1 MTVSR
6 RTVLQAVPVTALLG
20 GLAACSGGSRPT
32 GSATPGATASLAL
45 DTTAWRYDAT
55 GDVYYQTGLTYV
67 SSPQA
72 PDYET
77 LGVFVPGAYMDGTDN
92 GDGTYTA
99 TVRASGTVG
108 SFTAATAPVVYP
120 VNTPGYSAQRPPT
133 GYSYASVQAYMEAG
147 FVYVHAGLRGKDS
160 VGDSYS
166 GNAPWGVTDLKTAV
180 RYLRYNA
187 DVLPGDST
195 KVYVFGHS
203 GGGAQSAVAGASG
216 DSALFTPYLT
226 ALGAAMTDAAGAT
239 LSDAVAGAMCWCP
252 ITSLG
257 SADAAY
263 EWNMGQFA
271 TTSTR
276 AEGTWTRAYCA
287 DLAAA
292 YPAYLNTLGLKDA
305 DGTALTL
312 QASASGT
319 YLAGTYYDHLVGVIQ
334 DSLNEFLAVTT
345 FPYTPSSTHM
355 AGMGG
360 QGGGPDGGEAPS
372 GGPDGGSVGPGLPTG
387 PGTDS
392 DTPPGG
398 GRIPETAEPAARTTD
413 GGADTSSTTYATVED
428 YIASLNAT
436 TTWVTYDA
444 ATNTATIT
452 GLADFVAS
460 QKPPSKDV
468 GAFDGVGRGQTE
480 NVVMGRGTSG
490 LHFSA
495 VCRDVVAAGEHA
507 YAALGGWSPD
517 YGSSAYD
524 TDLAATDPVGTT
536 TATRVDMYDPLSY
549 LTASSQYAG
558 TSTVAPAWRIRTG
571 LTQGDTASTV
581 EVNLALALR
590 AAGVGS
596 VDFATVWGQGHT
608 MAESTGSGETNF
620 IAWVTR
626 QAAG

>member
-1 MTVSR
+1 
-6 RTVLQAVPVTALLG
+6 
-20 GLAACSGGSRPT
+20 
-32 GSATPGATASLAL
+32 
-45 DTTAWRYDAT
+45 
-55 GDVYYQTGLTYV
+55 
-67 SSPQA
+67 
-72 PDYET
+72 
-77 LGVFVPGAYMDGTDN
+77 
-92 GDGTYTA
+92 
-99 TVRASGTVG
+99 
-108 SFTAATAPVVYP
+108 
-120 VNTPGYSAQRPPT
+120 
-133 GYSYASVQAYMEAG
+133 
-147 FVYVHAGLRGKDS
+147 
-160 VGDSYS
+160 
-166 GNAPWGVTDLKTAV
+166 
-180 RYLRYNA
+180 
-187 DVLPGDST
+187 
-195 KVYVFGHS
+195 
-203 GGGAQSAVAGASG
+203 
-216 DSALFTPYLT
+216 
-226 ALGAAMTDAAGAT
+226 
-239 LSDAVAGAMCWCP
+239 
-252 ITSLG
+252 
-257 SADAAY
+257 
-263 EWNMGQFA
+263 MGQFA

-276 AEGTWTRAYCA
+276 AEGTWTRAYST

-292 YPAYLNTLGLKDA
+292 YPAYLNALGLKDA

-360 QGGGPDGGEAPS
+360 GAAPS
-372 GGPDGGSVGPGLPTG
+372 GGPGGGSAGPGLPTG

>member
-20 GLAACSGGSRPT
+20 GLAACSTGSRPT
-32 GSATPGATASLAL
+32 GSATSGATASLAL

-166 GNAPWGVTDLKTAV
+166 GNAPWGVTDLKAAV

-226 ALGAAMTDAAGAT
+226 ALGAAMTNAAGAT

-292 YPAYLNTLGLKDA
+292 YPAYLNALGLKDA

-355 AGMGG
+355 AGMDG

-387 PGTDS
+387 PGANS

-452 GLADFVAS
+452 GLADFVVS

-480 NVVMGRGTSG
+480 NVVMGRGASG

-524 TDLAATDPVGTT
+524 TDLAATDPAGTT
-536 TATRVDMYDPLSY
+536 TVTRVDMYDPLSY

-581 EVNLALALR
+581 ELNLALALR

-608 MAESTGSGETNF
+608 MAESAESGETNF

>member
-263 EWNMGQFA
+263 EWNMEQFA

-495 VCRDVVAAGEHA
+495 MCRDVVAAGEHA

>member
-20 GLAACSGGSRPT
+20 GLAACSTGSRPT
-32 GSATPGATASLAL
+32 GSATSGATASLAL

-166 GNAPWGVTDLKTAV
+166 GNAPWGVTDLKAAV

-226 ALGAAMTDAAGAT
+226 ALGAAMTNAAGAT

-292 YPAYLNTLGLKDA
+292 YPAYLNALGLKDA

-355 AGMGG
+355 AGMDG
-360 QGGGPDGGEAPS
+360 QG

-387 PGTDS
+387 PGANS

-452 GLADFVAS
+452 GLADFVVS

-480 NVVMGRGTSG
+480 NVVMGRGASG

-524 TDLAATDPVGTT
+524 TDLAATDPAGTT
-536 TATRVDMYDPLSY
+536 TVTRVDMYDPLSY

-581 EVNLALALR
+581 ELNLALALR

-608 MAESTGSGETNF
+608 MAESAESGETNF